1 MFSAHRIPLCVM
13 SGLYLRD
20 IISVLFFFCLYTTLS
35 INCKF
40 EKLTNIA
47 TSNIP
52 TPDAGEGVDEPKNF
66 PALVS
71 T

>member
-20 IISVLFFFCLYTTLS
+20 IISVLCFLLYTTLS

-66 PALVS
+66 LALVS